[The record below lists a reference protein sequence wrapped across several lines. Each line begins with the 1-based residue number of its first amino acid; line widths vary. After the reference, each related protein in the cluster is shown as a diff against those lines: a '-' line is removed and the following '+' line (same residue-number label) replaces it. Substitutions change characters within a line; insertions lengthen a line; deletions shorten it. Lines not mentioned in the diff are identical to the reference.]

1 MFKVFLY
8 LLIPFSLL
16 IHPASAKNCGTGLG
30 IVWKMGGDASS
41 SYLTAGYYSSA
52 VTNEYAGEL
61 IATINGDMY
70 CDADYMDG
78 YTGISQMI
86 MRLNNGLKC
95 KNSNTISINGVTGA
109 EWQLTGMV
117 CEGDKIRSTTKKS
130 TPWDQ
135 QAKWPNGTN
144 IGSAKLFISSEYWK
158 NYSAND
164 KKTVTI
170 PSPSYGLG
178 SLDNSPTINV
188 GSAIDQGRMM
198 DIYNAGTCTMSLSTE
213 NLNFG
218 RLSPSDINSGNI
230 RKDFYLDYSCR
241 DKGAINGVYVK
252 YEPEYTIDAS
262 QGTFGAK
269 DKSGNNLIFKISTPS
284 YANNTIPLNKL
295 WQMVSPSTSDT
306 AYGRVYYNVQVMPST
321 PLPSGAVSTYLNIS
335 LIYR

>member
-1 MFKVFLY
+1 M
-8 LLIPFSLL
+8 ISFSLL
-16 IHPASAKNCGTGLG
+16 IHPASAKDCGTGLG
-30 IVWKMGGDASS
+30 IMWNIGGGSNLVS
-41 SYLTAGYYSSA
+41 GYYSSA
-52 VTNEYAGEL
+52 VTDEYAGEL
-61 IATINGDMY
+61 IAMINGNMY

-78 YTGISQMI
+78 FTGISQMI

-95 KNSNTISINGVTGA
+95 KDSYTISIDGVTGA

-117 CEGDKIRSTTKKS
+117 CEGNSIRSTTTKS

-135 QAKWPNGTN
+135 QAYWPDGTN

-164 KKTVTI
+164 QRTVII

-178 SLDNSPTINV
+178 ALYNSPNINV
-188 GSAIDQGRMM
+188 GSAINQGRKM

-218 RLSPSDINSGNI
+218 RLSPSEINSGNI
-230 RKDFYLDYSCR
+230 KKDFYLDYSCR
-241 DKGAINGVYVK
+241 HKGAINGVYVK
-252 YEPEYTIDAS
+252 YEPEYTIDDS
-262 QGTFGAK
+262 QGTFSAK
-269 DKSGNNLIFKISTPS
+269 DKSGNNLMFKISTPS
-284 YANNTIPLNKL
+284 YANNTIPLNTL
-295 WQMVSPSTSDT
+295 WQMVSPTTSD
-306 AYGRVYYNVQVMPST
+306 AYGRVNYNVQVMPST